1 MAFTVKQI
9 KAVLSS
15 HGIPVEN
22 LDAAAEEICS
32 RHKADMDSLI
42 EERDSF
48 KKSAADAEA
57 YKEQLDEANSKL
69 KAETDNRKAA
79 EKERDEIKGK
89 YDTAAADLD
98 KIKAE
103 NAERETDEKCRKA
116 LADFLHE
123 QKYSDFAVKNITRN
137 GFHKSVQFGEDGK
150 PKNLDEILKTIQ
162 ADEGFSGFT
171 PKTTEK
177 SHTPATPPAN
187 TGGVPKAT
195 WEDVDKIKDDGERQA
210 FMAQHKDD
218 LGI

>member
-1 MAFTVKQI
+1 MAEKFSRSWLEELGIEPDVVKQI
-9 KAVLSS
+9 MARHV
-15 HGIPVEN
+15 GVT
-22 LDAAAEEICS
+22 DA
-32 RHKADMDSLI
+32 L
-42 EERDSF
+42 
-48 KKSAADAEA
+48 
-57 YKEQLDEANSKL
+57 KEQIADSEAQADELSKVQDELKKL
-69 KAETDNRKAA
+69 KASQKEQAEKLSAV

-137 GFHKSVQFGEDGK
+137 GFHKSVKFGEDGK

-162 ADEGFSGFT
+162 ADEDFSGFT

-187 TGGVPKAT
+187 TGGEKKMTKEEIMAIT
-195 WEDVDKIKDDGERQA
+195 NTAERQQKIA
-210 FMAQHKDD
+210 ENPTLFGMPVVSST
-218 LGI
+218 

>member
-1 MAFTVKQI
+1 MAERFTRSWLNDLGLEPDIVKQI
-9 KAVLSS
+9 MARHV
-15 HGIPVEN
+15 GVT
-22 LDAAAEEICS
+22 DA
-32 RHKADMDSLI
+32 L
-42 EERDSF
+42 
-48 KKSAADAEA
+48 
-57 YKEQLDEANSKL
+57 KEQIADSEAQADELSKVQDELKKL
-69 KAETDNRKAA
+69 KASQKEQAEKLSAA

-150 PKNLDEILKTIQ
+150 PANLDEILKTIQ
-162 ADEGFSGFT
+162 ADEDFSGFT

-177 SHTPATPPAN
+177 SHTPANPPAN
-187 TGGVPKAT
+187 TGGAKPVT
-195 WEDVDKIKDDGERQA
+195 WDDVDKIKNIGERQA
-210 FMAQHKDD
+210 FMAKHKDE
-218 LGI
+218 LNI

>member
-1 MAFTVKQI
+1 MAFTRKFLTAMGIESEKVDEIMAAHVEVTDALKAQI
-9 KAVLSS
+9 
-15 HGIPVEN
+15 N
-22 LDAAAEEICS
+22 
-32 RHKADMDSLI
+32 DS
-42 EERDSF
+42 
-48 KKSAADAEA
+48 K
-57 YKEQLDEANSKL
+57 DEADKLTKVQEELDKL
-69 KAETDNRKAA
+69 KASQKEQAEKLSAA

-89 YDTAAADLD
+89 YDTATADLD

-150 PKNLDEILKTIQ
+150 PTNLDEILKTIQ

-187 TGGVPKAT
+187 TGGEKKMTKEEIMAIT
-195 WEDVDKIKDDGERQA
+195 NTAERQQKIA
-210 FMAQHKDD
+210 ENPTLFGMPVVSSN
-218 LGI
+218 

>member
-1 MAFTVKQI
+1 MAFTRKFLTAMGIESEKVDEIMAAHVEVTDALKAQI
-9 KAVLSS
+9 
-15 HGIPVEN
+15 N
-22 LDAAAEEICS
+22 
-32 RHKADMDSLI
+32 DS
-42 EERDSF
+42 
-48 KKSAADAEA
+48 K
-57 YKEQLDEANSKL
+57 DEADKLTKVQAELDKL
-69 KAETDNRKAA
+69 KASHKEQAEKLSAA

-89 YDTAAADLD
+89 YDTATADLD

-103 NAERETDEKCRKA
+103 NAERETDEKCKKA

-137 GFHKSVQFGEDGK
+137 GFHKSVKFGEDGK
-150 PKNLDEILKTIQ
+150 PTNLDEILKTIQ
-162 ADEGFSGFT
+162 ADEDFSGFT

-187 TGGVPKAT
+187 TGGVTKAT
-195 WEDVDKIKDDGERQA
+195 WEDVDKIKDAEERQA

>member
-1 MAFTVKQI
+1 MAFTRKFLTAMGIESEKVDEIMAAHVEVTDALKAQI
-9 KAVLSS
+9 
-15 HGIPVEN
+15 N
-22 LDAAAEEICS
+22 
-32 RHKADMDSLI
+32 DS
-42 EERDSF
+42 
-48 KKSAADAEA
+48 K
-57 YKEQLDEANSKL
+57 DEADKLTKVQAELDKL
-69 KAETDNRKAA
+69 KASQKDMAEKLSAA

-89 YDTAAADLD
+89 YDTATADLD

-150 PKNLDEILKTIQ
+150 PTNLDEILKTIQ

-177 SHTPATPPAN
+177 SHTPANPPAN
-187 TGGVPKAT
+187 TGGAKPVT
-195 WEDVDKIKDDGERQA
+195 WDDVDKIKDMGERQA
-210 FMAQHKDD
+210 FMVKHKDE
-218 LGI
+218 LNI